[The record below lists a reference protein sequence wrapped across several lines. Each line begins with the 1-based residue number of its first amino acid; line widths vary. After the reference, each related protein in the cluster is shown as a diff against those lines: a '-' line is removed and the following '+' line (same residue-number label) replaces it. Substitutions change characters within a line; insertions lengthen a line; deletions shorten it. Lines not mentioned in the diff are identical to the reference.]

1 MEMPAHRTWMYY
13 KLIAGRRG
21 YTVEFFQGVKEFLDF
36 ACQQPQYL
44 NEGVIKCP
52 CRLCKNERD
61 LTPNE
66 VNVHIRQE
74 GFTPGYWYWT
84 LHGEEVPQ
92 INLDVDMHSDSMPC
106 NNNQQ
111 VMEFDDADLNDQN
124 SVQNEEVSPNVE
136 ATEFYDTLNSTQQP
150 LRSAYK
156 NTSNMSTAAFTM
168 LNLKSKHNMSQ
179 DCFNDLM
186 KIMRESSHAKNK
198 IPSNSRE
205 TKRNLEPSKMLRK
218 KKCAQPRAPLIIP
231 PDTVQATQPP
241 PQTKPQTKFNRLQP
255 TKPLTR
261 LQLRSQSQ
269 LSQPQLPLQPQPSKS
284 RPQPQIRLLPQPTQ
298 PRPQPQLRL
307 QAQPTKSQPQP
318 TSRPPQSRRLPQLTP
333 PQPQPLPSRSQTI
346 PTQVLQCQ
354 ESPMVNETPSS
365 SSNHVSEESNVNKF
379 LILPEGD
386 GFDQHKLVVKAIA
399 LIICTNLKE
408 GKPSWKQLSKKQRD
422 SWFDIFKSKFTWPH
436 EHKDMV
442 RQLKAHWESSKY
454 KRMSEINKRNAESMA
469 GAFLHTGGSIPHR
482 LHWKRLKEAKG
493 TDPSLEE
500 FYFRTHRKKDQSWV
514 GPCAESAY
522 DKFEQRKLELSSKL
536 VSVENGGFAGS
547 SSHPHL
553 SHQHRNDSDG
563 DHME

>member
-66 VNVHIRQE
+66 VNVHIRQQ

-111 VMEFDDADLNDQN
+111 EMEFDDADLNDQN

-186 KIMRESSHAKNK
+186 KLMRESSHAKNE
-198 IPSNSRE
+198 IPSNSSG

-218 KKCAQPRAPLIIP
+218 KKCAQHRAPLIIP
-231 PDTVQATQPP
+231 PDTVLATQPP
-241 PQTKPQTKFNRLQP
+241 LPPRKKPQIKFNRLQP

-269 LSQPQLPLQPQPSKS
+269 LSQPQFPLQPQPSES
-284 RPQPQIRLLPQPTQ
+284 RPQPQLRLLPQPAQ
-298 PRPQPQLRL
+298 PRPQPELRL
-307 QAQPTKSQPQP
+307 QAQPTKPQPQP
-318 TSRPPQSRRLPQLTP
+318 TSRPPQSRRQPQLTS
-333 PQPQPLPSRSQTI
+333 PQPQPLASRSQTI
-346 PTQVLQCQ
+346 PTQVLQLQ
-354 ESPMVNETPSS
+354 EFPVVNETPSS
-365 SSNHVSEESNVNKF
+365 SSHFNEESNVNKF
-379 LILPEGD
+379 PILPEGD
-386 GFDQHKLVVKAIA
+386 G
-399 LIICTNLKE
+399 
-408 GKPSWKQLSKKQRD
+408 
-422 SWFDIFKSKFTWPH
+422 
-436 EHKDMV
+436 
-442 RQLKAHWESSKY
+442 
-454 KRMSEINKRNAESMA
+454 
-469 GAFLHTGGSIPHR
+469 
-482 LHWKRLKEAKG
+482 
-493 TDPSLEE
+493 
-500 FYFRTHRKKDQSWV
+500 
-514 GPCAESAY
+514 
-522 DKFEQRKLELSSKL
+522 
-536 VSVENGGFAGS
+536 
-547 SSHPHL
+547 
-553 SHQHRNDSDG
+553 
-563 DHME
+563 